1 MRFYLFPSTFTAS
14 FLHPTESLFIPAAV
28 ISFGTIMINVTQYGV
43 GEKTGE
49 WLEHVMIVI
58 YWIYCGL
65 AVLLSSGIY
74 LIMCVSPKRKFQD
87 SFTNDYVLQ
96 VVYDD
101 LHNSS
106 NDTSLDFPGLP
117 TLNCWTVCCKH
128 RQKASARQ
136 RTSHH
141 HWRLHASGDWFY
153 GLAYDIFSLRLP
165 TDDTKTTKG
174 RTSTWHVH
182 LGWSRRLHHIRNYR
196 YGPAIAQSRGT

>member
-74 LIMCVSPKRKFQD
+74 LIMCVSPKKEV
-87 SFTNDYVLQ
+87 S
-96 VVYDD
+96 
-101 LHNSS
+101 
-106 NDTSLDFPGLP
+106 
-117 TLNCWTVCCKH
+117 
-128 RQKASARQ
+128 
-136 RTSHH
+136 
-141 HWRLHASGDWFY
+141 RLFH
-153 GLAYDIFSLRLP
+153 
-165 TDDTKTTKG
+165 
-174 RTSTWHVH
+174 
-182 LGWSRRLHHIRNYR
+182 
-196 YGPAIAQSRGT
+196 